1 MIRASNVVITV
12 AVAMAAGMVFKT
24 SHEVSTLESRLNSL
38 NQEIAREQEAIRVL
52 RAEWAYLNRPERLRA
67 LAANYSVLRSSNGD
81 QIIGSVAEI
90 PEPLQG
96 PEVFDRF
103 PVPAPKPDAPNSE
116 APPIARTGPVGQP
129 AEDPIGLLLAQ
140 SPDPSLDRSNNGDAR

>member
-1 MIRASNVVITV
+1 MIRASNIVITV
-12 AVAMAAGMVFKT
+12 AVAVAAGMVFKT
-24 SHEVSTLESRLNSL
+24 SHEVSTLESRLNNL

-67 LAANYSVLRSSNGD
+67 LAQNYSVLRSSKGD
-81 QIIGSVAEI
+81 QIIASVAEI

-103 PVPAPKPDAPNSE
+103 PVPGLKPDAPAAE
-116 APPIARTGPVGQP
+116 APPIAQRAPAIQAEDQP
-129 AEDPIGLLLAQ
+129 GGDDPIGLLLAH
-140 SPDPSLDRSNNGDAR
+140 SDDGDAR